1 MTDLF
6 KMLIAPDAPKEAPT
20 MAIRLARVI
29 HWTSIAAAALA
40 ATFGLFVLVVDMAN
54 EGPKVFSGCV
64 AASLA
69 ILLAGRAVRYILASE

>member
-1 MTDLF
+1 MPNLV
-6 KMLIAPDAPKEAPT
+6 KLLIIPDAPKEAPT

-29 HWTSIAAAALA
+29 HWISIAVAALA
-40 ATFGLFVLVVDMAN
+40 ATLGLLMLVSGSH
-54 EGPKVFSGCV
+54 EGPVVFLGCV